1 MWAQLTLYRYNT
13 GTNSHSK
20 NAIAQNPYIY
30 THHMTLQYDEFGM
43 GGMCNQFCT
52 FDWFFTF

>member
-52 FDWFFTF
+52 FD